1 MEKYRHMDKYG
12 IKLQTYR
19 VKIKSKAKE
28 ILERRF

>member
-1 MEKYRHMDKYG
+1 MDKYG

-28 ILERRF
+28 ILERRFWGWH